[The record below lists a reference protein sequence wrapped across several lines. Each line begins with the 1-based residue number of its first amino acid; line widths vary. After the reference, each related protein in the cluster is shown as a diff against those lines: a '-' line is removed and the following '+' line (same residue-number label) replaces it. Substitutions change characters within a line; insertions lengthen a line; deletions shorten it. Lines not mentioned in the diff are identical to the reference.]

1 MLNIKYTPEESPSPN
16 RLSSSREENL
26 GLDKSSSES
35 NKRLSRNISKRDA
48 LEKYQ
53 EHDDSSSY
61 MNDFDIEGSEDLNL
75 SYSKFS
81 RVSGVSFIS
90 GNDSNRLS
98 SISGS
103 PFVKN
108 IQTRLQDI
116 KFEEER
122 KLNSRDA
129 VRTSRSNRPKSSH
142 ARDKLMYLIDEG
154 ALKNANDEN
163 ESPFLDHA
171 PILKT
176 PVEKIGSTFE
186 ENFDLKPM
194 KYDHLQNPKARGS
207 YEQAGHLL
215 EKGSKNLVRSTP
227 DKRKQQRMSSVKVS
241 LTPAQRFE
249 KRPGTR
255 LTNALENFQFST
267 LVGRGASA
275 NVYKG
280 INLKTNQVVA
290 IKQII
295 LEKDQNVMELMGEID
310 LLKILKHPNIVKYHG
325 FVKTSTSLNV
335 FLEFCSKGSLRQ
347 LYQHTNHGLPEGQ
360 IIGFV
365 GQILQGLNYLHEQG
379 VVHRDVKA
387 ANVLI
392 TEDEF
397 IKLADFGVATKVS
410 SQHETVVGTPNW
422 MAPETVLG
430 GEGLCT
436 ASDIWSLGATII
448 ELFTTNP
455 PYHDLNPMA
464 TLHAIGTD
472 DHPPLPK
479 NISPLAK
486 DFLLECF
493 QKQPNLRI
501 SAKSLL
507 KHKWLTKS
515 TKGKHM
521 AEASS
526 SAPNSDSHTLNP
538 ISIHNYS
545 ESNEENWEND
555 FLDMNLPKIKASS
568 ADPAQD
574 QSNRNGSQM
583 KVSKSELLNKFLDK
597 NEDFDFEQEAPT
609 IISKFDKNDD
619 LHVNLESNNLDESP
633 REEEEEDPFLEIDI
647 EDFNTNELEVQSK
660 MEFLTTKF
668 SNRVDLCHSGND
680 EVTSSLIKITGRMLH
695 LVKKYRILHD
705 VLIRDHGILSLLE
718 LLENAPELP
727 KHQKL
732 WFHALSILN
741 NIFEQNI
748 PQFENFC
755 LLGGIPVVTHFRSSS
770 YDQQVRLQVVKFI
783 KFLNLSDKALSM
795 FVSSGGLRVLSKFVE
810 EDFDATPEFPLTSI
824 DCIYSILSKDLTRSK
839 SNLCRILSKYGV
851 IFWFVVLLNRLTKS
865 HSKSAPDGISQ
876 DQILSTINKII
887 EIIKYFGQSET
898 RVRVN
903 ISNSDLF
910 KLLIKVYPNLQYQH
924 QLVILKFFKSI
935 SQISDILKAL
945 YSADIL
951 EFLVRIMEFYTPS
964 REHYKEVINVI
975 CPTIYNCC
983 YLNHAREVDLVK
995 LGAVPHLKALSK
1007 INLPFRQF
1015 VLPILCELVHCD
1027 DYVRQVLLKHDIL
1040 AVYFNL
1046 LIDPYWQSNAL
1057 DSILSWSQ
1065 HTPDLVKLD
1074 TPKAISCFVG
1084 GFMLPKVSSLEA
1096 TLDSYL
1102 KLITVDRAVC
1112 YSMAKESIINNI
1124 LLKLTVHNKNP
1135 VVQLNLLRILKS
1147 LVSIMKRTIM
1157 LINLDISQNL
1167 LDTLNR
1173 LKSRKTSVLVD
1184 ELAIEIVSL
1193 VM

>member
-1 MLNIKYTPEESPSPN
+1 MLNIKYTPEESPSPS
-16 RLSSSREENL
+16 RWGSSRGENYV
-26 GLDKSSSES
+26 LDKSSSGS
-35 NKRLSRNISKRDA
+35 NKRLSKNISKRDA

-53 EHDDSSSY
+53 EHDDGSSY
-61 MNDFDIEGSEDLNL
+61 MNDFDIEGSEDLNF

-81 RVSGVSFIS
+81 RVSGISLIS
-90 GNDSNRLS
+90 GDDSNRLN

-122 KLNSRDA
+122 KLNSRESG
-129 VRTSRSNRPKSSH
+129 RPSTRLNRPKSSQG
-142 ARDKLMYLIDEG
+142 RDKLMYLIDEG
-154 ALKNANDEN
+154 TQKNANDEN

-176 PVEKIGSTFE
+176 PIEKVGSTFE
-186 ENFDLKPM
+186 DNFDLRPKN
-194 KYDHLQNPKARGS
+194 YDHLQNPKIRGS
-207 YEQAGHLL
+207 SEQL
-215 EKGSKNLVRSTP
+215 ENYAANGSRIPISLTP
-227 DKRKQQRMSSVKVS
+227 DKRRQQRMSSVKVS

-275 NVYKG
+275 NVFKG

-295 LEKDQNVMELMGEID
+295 LEKNQNVMELMGEID

-360 IIGFV
+360 IIDFV
-365 GQILQGLNYLHEQG
+365 RQILQGLHYLHEQG

-392 TEDEF
+392 TEDGF

-507 KHKWLTKS
+507 KHKWVTKS
-515 TKGKHM
+515 TKEKHVL
-521 AEASS
+521 EASS
-526 SAPNSDSHTLNP
+526 QLNSDKHIPNP
-538 ISIHNYS
+538 VSIHNYS

-555 FLDMNLPKIKASS
+555 FIDINLPRMKASW
-568 ADPAQD
+568 ADLPHSP
-574 QSNRNGSQM
+574 SNHSGNRS

-597 NEDFDFEQEAPT
+597 NEDFGFELETPT
-609 IISKFDKNDD
+609 MISKFEKTDD
-619 LHVNLESNNLDESP
+619 LQVNLESTNLVESP

-680 EVTSSLIKITGRMLH
+680 EVISSLIKITGRMLH
-695 LVKKYRILHD
+695 LIKKYNILHD

-732 WFHALSILN
+732 WFHTLSILN
-741 NIFEQNI
+741 NIFEKNI
-748 PQFENFC
+748 SQFENFC

-770 YDQQVRLQVVKFI
+770 YDPQVRLQVVKFI
-783 KFLNLSDKALSM
+783 KFLNNSEKALSM
-795 FVSSGGLRVLSKFVE
+795 FVSCGGLRVLSKFVE

-824 DCIYSILSKDLTRSK
+824 DCIYNILSKDLTRSK

-865 HSKSAPDGISQ
+865 HSKPAPDGISQ
-876 DQILSTINKII
+876 DQIYSTINKII

-951 EFLVRIMEFYTPS
+951 EFLVRIMELYTPS
-964 REHYKEVINVI
+964 REHYKEVINVV
-975 CPTIYNCC
+975 CPTLYNCC
-983 YLNHAREVDLVK
+983 YLNHAREVDLVR

-1027 DYVRQVLLKHDIL
+1027 DYVRQILVKQDIL
-1040 AVYFNL
+1040 TVYFNL

-1065 HTPDLVKLD
+1065 QASDQVKLD
-1074 TPKAISCFVG
+1074 TPKAINCFVG
-1084 GFMLPKVSSLEA
+1084 GFMLPKVSNLES

-1102 KLITVDRAVC
+1102 KLITVDKAVC
-1112 YSMAKESIINNI
+1112 YLMVKESIINNI
-1124 LLKLTVHNKNP
+1124 LFKLNVHNKNP
-1135 VVQLNLLRILKS
+1135 VVQLNLLRILKN
-1147 LVSIMKRTIM
+1147 LVNTGKKTRM
-1157 LINLDISQNL
+1157 LDNLVISDNL
-1167 LDTLNR
+1167 ITTLNT
-1173 LKSRKTSVLVD
+1173 LKSRKASVLVD
-1184 ELAIEIVSL
+1184 ELAMDIVSL
-1193 VM
+1193 VI